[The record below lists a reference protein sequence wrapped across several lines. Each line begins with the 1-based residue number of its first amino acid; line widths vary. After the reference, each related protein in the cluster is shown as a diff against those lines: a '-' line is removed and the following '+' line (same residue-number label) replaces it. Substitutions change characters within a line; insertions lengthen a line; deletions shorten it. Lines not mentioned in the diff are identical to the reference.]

1 MGSLGPGPHVM
12 ASGALAG
19 ATVFNRS
26 HEELGTL
33 AHVMLDVASG
43 RIAYAVLAHG
53 GVLGLGEKFFAIPWE
68 TLAFDATR
76 ECFVLDVARES
87 LAAAKGFD
95 RDQWPSNADPAPLQ

>member
-12 ASGALAG
+12 ACGALAG
-19 ATVFNRS
+19 ATVFNRA

-33 AHVMLDVASG
+33 AHVMLDVANG

-68 TLAFDATR
+68 ALAFDATR
-76 ECFVLDVARES
+76 ECFVLDVAREK
-87 LAAAKGFD
+87 LAAAMGFD
-95 RDQWPSNADPAPLQ
+95 RDHWPSKADPSPLQ